1 MDNIKYV
8 VDNSD
13 YVKINQNIISSFID
27 TIEDSHYKHWLQQDE
42 YFKQLNEKER
52 IIFSFI
58 LESLN
63 FCFWPNY
70 DWKIKYQNKEYLGS
84 DALLFILLKAVKKGI
99 LKLNIDELYNLSKGE
114 FYLFMRENDTYPILM
129 DERYE
134 SFKETV
140 NTIYNSENFW
150 SELFSLKS
158 DLELEKY
165 IVNHFKNY
173 EDVSIY
179 KGKKVIF
186 NKRCRLVIAD
196 LFYVSETIRNN
207 IKHIRDIKGCAD
219 YSLPRYFREIGIL
232 EYSNELIN
240 MIDEEMELKHN
251 SNYEIEIR
259 AATLYVLE
267 IIKKELRKKNIIV
280 SSIEL
285 DNILWCI
292 SRIQKTTKPH
302 HTISIYY

>member
-1 MDNIKYV
+1 M
-8 VDNSD
+8 
-13 YVKINQNIISSFID
+13 
-27 TIEDSHYKHWLQQDE
+27 
-42 YFKQLNEKER
+42 
-52 IIFSFI
+52 
-58 LESLN
+58 
-63 FCFWPNY
+63 
-70 DWKIKYQNKEYLGS
+70 
-84 DALLFILLKAVKKGI
+84 LFILLKAVKKGI